1 MADIFAYFEIISKF
15 KIVMIRKNAV
25 FLTFL
30 VLMQFV
36 LNAQRSEVDSLV
48 QALHL
53 TELPSGKILL
63 LNQLADFYA
72 YDNPSRSKHY
82 ADQAF
87 FIAESIN
94 DARGKAIAQF
104 YLAQVA
110 VYYREWERAMNLLT
124 LAKNEFGK
132 LKEDYWSAKVDIS
145 MGIQFQQ
152 KLEYEKSLEA
162 FYNALSVFRQE
173 KKDEEMAETL
183 HAIGLNFFEQ
193 GNPEKAF
200 EYYASSLSMYEEIG
214 DSSGIGLLYSNLG
227 EIYRIRQNFSESLH
241 YLSTAAGV
249 NQKLDKPRILIPTYI
264 NLGRLYID
272 MKVYDSARY
281 YLGLAENLSLQAD
294 QSKLLPQIKIAAG
307 ALYMRIAEYSESL
320 NHFTQGYKLAVQ
332 FDDMVG
338 IRDASEGL
346 SKINAFLEDYQQAY
360 NYHLVYK
367 QISDSISSIRN
378 AEKITQVEMQNL
390 YDQQMKSDLVR
401 QQKTR
406 MDFMILTLIVVIILV
421 FLIFLFGRLKIKTK
435 HDQSMAQ
442 SLQLEHLK
450 LKDEVDQKNRML
462 ATNVIYMVRKNELI
476 NYIGDRL
483 AGFMDNFKDEN
494 KEKIREIILNLRS
507 NIDKNIW
514 NVFEERFSDV
524 HESFYITLKNSF
536 PSLTAK
542 ERKLCALLRLNLT
555 TKEIAAITHQNIN
568 AVEVA
573 RTRLRKKI
581 NLSNTDM
588 QLSSFLGSL

>member
-1 MADIFAYFEIISKF
+1 MADIAYFIIRSKF

-25 FLTFL
+25 LLTFL
-30 VLMQFV
+30 FFLQFV
-36 LNAQRSEVDSLV
+36 LNAQRSEADSLIH
-48 QALHL
+48 ALHL

-94 DARGKAIAQF
+94 DIRGKATSQF

-110 VYYREWERAMNLLT
+110 VYYREWERAINLLM
-124 LAKNEFGK
+124 LAKNEFESM
-132 LKEDYWSAKVDIS
+132 KEDYWSAKVDIC
-145 MGIQFQQ
+145 MGIQFQR
-152 KLEYEKSLEA
+152 KLEYKKSLEA
-162 FYNALSVFRQE
+162 FYSALSVFRKE
-173 KKDEEMAETL
+173 KKDKEMAETL

-200 EYYASSLSMYEEIG
+200 EYYASSLSMYQEIG
-214 DSSGIGLLYSNLG
+214 DSIGMGLLYIDLG
-227 EIYRIRQNFSESLH
+227 EVYRIRQNFSESLH
-241 YLSTAAGV
+241 YLSIAAGV
-249 NQKLDKPRILIPTYI
+249 NQKRDKPRILLPTYI
-264 NLGRLYID
+264 NLGRLFID
-272 MKVYDSARY
+272 MKEYDSARY

-294 QSKLLPQIKIAAG
+294 QSKLLPQIKTVAG
-307 ALYMRIAEYSESL
+307 DLYMITADYSESL
-320 NHFTQGYKLAVQ
+320 NHYTQGYQLAVQ
-332 FDDMVG
+332 YNDMVG
-338 IRDASEGL
+338 IRDASVGL
-346 SKINAFLEDYQQAY
+346 SKINAFLKDYQQAY

-378 AEKITQVEMQNL
+378 AEKITQIEMQNL
-390 YDQQMKSDLVR
+390 YDQQMKSDLVS
-401 QQKTR
+401 QQKVR
-406 MDFMILTLIVVIILV
+406 MDFMSLILIVVITLIL
-421 FLIFLFGRLKIKTK
+421 FIFLYGRLKIKTK
-435 HDQSMAQ
+435 HDQSLAQ
-442 SLQLEHLK
+442 GLQLEQLK

-476 NYIGDRL
+476 NYIGDKL
-483 AGFMDNFKDEN
+483 AGFIDNFNDEN
-494 KEKIREIILNLRS
+494 KEEIRKIIVNLRS

-514 NVFEERFSDV
+514 TVFEERFSDV
-524 HESFYITLKNSF
+524 HENFYVTLQNCF
-536 PSLTAK
+536 PSLTEK

-555 TKEIAAITHQNIN
+555 TKEIAAITHQNVN

-573 RTRLRKKI
+573 RTRLRKKL

-588 QLSSFLGSL
+588 QLSSFLVSL